1 MPNLTTKELSALE
14 DTLGSEQN
22 LVKKYQAMASICQ
35 DTKIRS
41 ELEAAAKKHQ
51 QHADTLATFLQ

>member
-22 LVKKYQAMASICQ
+22 LVKKYQAMASMCTDQ
-35 DTKIRS
+35 KIRAD
-41 ELEAAAKKHQ
+41 LESAAQKHQ